1 MTSDQGQKSDKVL
14 PMTRGKRTQAA
25 QLEVRLLREGII
37 ESRHHVQAVV
47 CDDRGRVLSVA
58 GNSETA
64 TFVRS
69 ALKPFQA
76 LGVTTTGTLERYNL
90 TNRDLAIICSS
101 HKGTIEQ
108 VRQVFNIL
116 WRADIDPSVLQCPI
130 PEGKRSPL
138 QYNCSGKHAGM
149 LAVCQQRHWPL
160 NTYLQRNHPVQQLI
174 FGKIAE
180 LLRMPAEEF
189 ISAHDD
195 CGAPTYLMQL
205 GQMASLYAQ
214 LASGSSLDMERI
226 VRAMTQHPA
235 MVAGDGE
242 FDTELMRL
250 TQGELV
256 SKAGAEGVQ
265 CLGRIG
271 EGMGLA
277 IKVMDGAKRAKYAV
291 AIHLLQQMGWITPS
305 VAQTLAERFMTLGNY
320 KRLDVIGELSML

>member
-1 MTSDQGQKSDKVL
+1 MT
-14 PMTRGKRTQAA
+14 MGKRTQATA
-25 QLEVRLLREGII
+25 LEVRLLREGII
-37 ESRHHVQAVV
+37 ESKHIVQAVV
-47 CDDRGRVLSVA
+47 CDERGRVLTVA

-64 TFVRS
+64 AFIRS

-76 LGVTTTGTLERYNL
+76 LAVTTTGTLERYDL
-90 TNRDLAIICSS
+90 SDRDLAIITSS

-108 VRQVFNIL
+108 IRQVFNIL
-116 WRADIDPSVLQCPI
+116 WRADLDPTVLQCPI

-138 QYNCSGKHAGM
+138 EYNCSGKHAGM

-160 NTYLQRNHPVQQLI
+160 NNYLERKHPIQQLI
-174 FGKIAE
+174 LGKVAE

-205 GQMASLYAQ
+205 GQMASLYAL
-214 LASGSSLDMERI
+214 LASSSNLDMERI
-226 VRAMTQHPA
+226 VRAMTHHPA

-250 TQGELV
+250 TPGELV
-256 SKAGAEGVQ
+256 SKSGAEGVQ
-265 CLGRIG
+265 CIGRLG

-277 IKVMDGAKRAKYAV
+277 IKVMDGAKRAKHAV
-291 AIHLLQQMGWITPS
+291 AIHLLQQMGWISPS
-305 VAQTLAERFMTLGNY
+305 AAESLSEKFVTLGKY
-320 KRLDVIGELSML
+320 KRLEVIGELSFL

>member
-1 MTSDQGQKSDKVL
+1 MT
-14 PMTRGKRTQAA
+14 MGKRTQATV
-25 QLEVRLLREGII
+25 LEVRLLREGII
-37 ESRHHVQAVV
+37 ESRHIVQAVV

-58 GNSETA
+58 GNAETA

-76 LGVTTTGTLERYNL
+76 LAVTTTGTLERYDL
-90 TNRDLAIICSS
+90 SDRDLAIIASS

-116 WRADIDPSVLQCPI
+116 WRADVDPTALQCPI
-130 PEGKRSPL
+130 PQGKRSPL

-160 NTYLQRNHPVQQLI
+160 NNYLDRKHPMQQLI
-174 FGKIAE
+174 LGKVAE

-195 CGAPTYLMQL
+195 CGVPTYLMQL
-205 GQMASLYAQ
+205 GQMASLYAL
-214 LASGSSLDMERI
+214 LASSSNLDMERI
-226 VRAMTQHPA
+226 IRAMTHHPVL
-235 MVAGDGE
+235 VAGDGE

-250 TQGELV
+250 APGEVV

-265 CLGRIG
+265 CIGRLG

-291 AIHLLQQMGWITPS
+291 AIHLLQQMGWISPS
-305 VAQTLAERFMTLGNY
+305 AAETLAEKFMTFGKY
-320 KRLDVIGELSML
+320 TRLEVVGELSLL

>member
-1 MTSDQGQKSDKVL
+1 
-14 PMTRGKRTQAA
+14 MTRGKRNQTAE
-25 QLEVRLLREGII
+25 LEVRLLREGIA
-37 ESRHHVQAVV
+37 ESKHQAQAVV

-58 GNSETA
+58 GNAETA

-76 LGVTTTGTLERYNL
+76 LGITTTGTLERYNL
-90 TNRDLAIICSS
+90 NDRDLAIICSS
-101 HKGTIEQ
+101 HKGAIEQ

-116 WRADIDPSVLQCPI
+116 WRADIDPSALQCPI

-138 QYNCSGKHAGM
+138 EYNCSGKHAGM

-160 NTYLQRNHPVQQLI
+160 NSYLQRNHPVQQLI
-174 FGKIAE
+174 LGKVAE
-180 LLRMPAEEF
+180 ILRMPAAEF
-189 ISAHDD
+189 ICAHDD
-195 CGAPTYLMQL
+195 CGAPTYFMQL

-214 LASGSSLDMERI
+214 LASGSNLDMERI
-226 VRAMTQHPA
+226 VRAMTYHPVL
-235 MVAGDGE
+235 VAGNGE
-242 FDTELMRL
+242 FDTELMLL

-265 CLGRIG
+265 CIGRVG

-291 AIHLLQQMGWITPS
+291 AIHLLKQMGWISPS
-305 VAQTLAERFMTLGNY
+305 AAETLAETFMEFGKF
-320 KRLDVIGELSML
+320 KRLEVIGELSML